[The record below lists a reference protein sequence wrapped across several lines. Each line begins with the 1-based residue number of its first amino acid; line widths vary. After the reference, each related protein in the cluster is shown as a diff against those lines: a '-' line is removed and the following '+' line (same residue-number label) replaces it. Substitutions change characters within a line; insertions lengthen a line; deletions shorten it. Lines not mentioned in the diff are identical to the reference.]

1 MEKKQ
6 ATPYICCTSMK
17 RLICTYFEVIVE
29 IPSLCV
35 MECFPLAMLKTV
47 NLAAYVVGEISHVL
61 V

>member
-1 MEKKQ
+1 
-6 ATPYICCTSMK
+6 MK